1 MLCIFQNNW
10 NINLKC
16 LLTKTKYK
24 MCKWK
29 ETKKPNH
36 CENCIPCIR
45 GKAKSTSHYKYDD
58 AQAKN
63 RAPTKGV
70 VQKQG

>member
-1 MLCIFQNNW
+1 
-10 NINLKC
+10 
-16 LLTKTKYK
+16 

-63 RAPTKGV
+63 RVPTKGV